1 MQSVLGGELTFMRAN
16 RKHEARLQVLWI
28 PIYFTMGSLLQVGQ
42 LLRGK
47 ASTYI
52 INKQLHESIW
62 LATYEISTS
71 MYSVLGVPD

>member
-52 INKQLHESIW
+52 IIW